1 MVWWEPAAQ
10 QSLAVVTKPHQT
22 RPLTLC
28 PPLPHPQASPQ
39 FPVPETLRPVTTE
52 PLTPHPVAAGSPPK
66 GPESCALLMEDKSPS
81 GPGCPFTVSVP
92 VRPPPPRLAWPGHL
106 PPVQRAVA
114 SMGLPPSTPSGCH
127 LPALASC
134 PVCEWSSQADV
145 RSRPVSHA
153 RLCQFRHRWVRGLPP
168 LTGRGGAWSAGAS
181 SQGGTWTWGSGMG
194 NPAWPRG
201 RRAEGEAWT
210 LEAQAGQR

>member
-92 VRPPPPRLAWPGHL
+92 VRPPPPQAGLAG
-106 PPVQRAVA
+106 
-114 SMGLPPSTPSGCH
+114 PPS
-127 LPALASC
+127 SC
-134 PVCEWSSQADV
+134 PKG
-145 RSRPVSHA
+145 
-153 RLCQFRHRWVRGLPP
+153 RGLD
-168 LTGRGGAWSAGAS
+168 
-181 SQGGTWTWGSGMG
+181 GT
-194 NPAWPRG
+194 PAFHALWLSPSC
-201 RRAEGEAWT
+201 
-210 LEAQAGQR
+210 LSLLSCL